1 MRKKNKQKLKEDTF
15 WASFC
20 YFNLPK
26 EQDEIPVHMRR
37 VNFRLG
43 GVTDEGLELMAGY
56 IKTIEQLDLDEAEIS
71 NEGLRHLTQLES
83 IKELR
88 LKGCTGI
95 DNDGLPYL
103 YQIKDLELLHLGST
117 LVTVNGLKEIGQLKR
132 LKTLL
137 ISADEAEMELLPN
150 LAAQLPKDCEL
161 IVNHQTYRQK
171 EGETF

>member
-1 MRKKNKQKLKEDTF
+1 MRKKKKQKLKDDAF

-56 IKTIEQLDLDEAEIS
+56 IISIEQLDLDETEIS
-71 NEGLRHLTQLES
+71 NEGLRNLTQLEN

-95 DNDGLPYL
+95 NDDGLLYL
-103 YQIKDLELLHLGST
+103 YQMAGLELLHLGGTS
-117 LVTVNGLKEIGQLKR
+117 VTVNGLKEIGQLKR

-137 ISADEAEMELLPN
+137 ISADDAEMELLPQV
-150 LAAQLPKDCEL
+150 AAQLPEDCEL
-161 IVNHQTYRQK
+161 IVNHQTYHRK
-171 EGETF
+171 EKETF

>member
-1 MRKKNKQKLKEDTF
+1 MRKKKKLKLKEDAF

-20 YFNLPK
+20 FFNLPK

-56 IKTIEQLDLDEAEIS
+56 IKTIEQLDLDETEITV
-71 NEGLRHLTQLES
+71 EGVQHLTRLQS

-88 LKGCTGI
+88 LKGCRQI
-95 DNDGLPYL
+95 NNDALPYL
-103 YQIKDLELLHLGST
+103 FQLQDLELLHLGGTSISVEALT
-117 LVTVNGLKEIGQLKR
+117 EIGKLKQ

-137 ISADEAEMELLPN
+137 ISADENEMDLLPPI
-150 LAAQLPKDCEL
+150 AAQLPAGCEF
-161 IVNHQTYRQK
+161 IVNHQNYP
-171 EGETF
+171 